1 MILYITVA
9 VFTALLAGMVD
20 NHPKRQPHTVTRQ
33 QLTNKVCLWAIFIIL
48 FALSACRL
56 NVGND
61 YAKYVEFMHLV
72 NCDSYVPTEI
82 GFNLL
87 VKLIYGLSGFE
98 NFLLAFAVYSF
109 VTVLLFLR
117 ALYEQSDEFALSFF
131 LFMALGYYFQ
141 TFSTVRYYL
150 ALAIA
155 LYSMKFVLRRQWGRF
170 LVLVLLGATFHKSL
184 LVVIPLYFLASL
196 RWKKWQLALAALFCT
211 TFLFMQDFYLKV
223 VVFLYPTYEDTEYLE
238 GGTSYIN
245 ILRCAAVLAFAGI
258 VYLMERRGWNAAGGT
273 ADAMDGCV
281 DEMTSECGEGVAN
294 QADGCVNGMLSK
306 NDECVGNKAGTL
318 AEDARFWFYLY
329 LNLGALVLYTLC
341 SFLPIISRIGYY
353 LTVSQILFL
362 PMLLARV
369 KEERWR
375 RLFRAGILLAAVL
388 YFAMYLRRAANDGV
402 LVLPYK
408 TFLFH
413 DMVNILSDVN

>member
-9 VFTALLAGMVD
+9 AVTVLLAGLVD
-20 NHPKRQPHTVTRQ
+20 NHPTRQPHKPTRQ
-33 QLTNKVCLWAIFIIL
+33 QLCNRVCLPAIFMIL
-48 FALSACRL
+48 FLLSACRL

-72 NCDSYVPTEI
+72 NCNAYVPTEI

-87 VKLIYGLSGFE
+87 VKLIYGLSGYE
-98 NFLLAFAVYSF
+98 NFLLVFAVYAF
-109 VTVLLFLR
+109 VTVFVFLL
-117 ALYEQSDEFALSFF
+117 AMYEQSDEFPLTFF
-131 LFMALGYYFQ
+131 LFMTLGYYFQ

-150 ALAIA
+150 ALAVA

-170 LVLVLLGATFHKSL
+170 LVLILLGAAFHKSL

-196 RWKKWQLALAALFCT
+196 PWKKWQLAIAALFCT

-245 ILRCAAVLAFAGI
+245 IIRCAAVLIFAGI
-258 VYLMERRGWNAAGGT
+258 VWWLQKRDESAKQIGGDRRF
-273 ADAMDGCV
+273 
-281 DEMTSECGEGVAN
+281 
-294 QADGCVNGMLSK
+294 
-306 NDECVGNKAGTL
+306 
-318 AEDARFWFYLY
+318 RFYLY
-329 LNLGALVLYTLC
+329 LNLGALVLYVFC

-362 PMLLARV
+362 PMLLQKV
-369 KEERWR
+369 EDERWR
-375 RLFRAGILLAAVL
+375 RLFRAGILCAAVL
-388 YFAMYLRRAANDGV
+388 YFVMYLKKASGDGV
-402 LVLPYK
+402 LILPYR
-408 TFLFH
+408 TFFFN
-413 DMVNILSDVN
+413 DMVDILSDVN

>member
-9 VFTALLAGMVD
+9 AVTVLLAGLVS
-20 NHPKRQPHTVTRQ
+20 NQPLTQPYRITRQ
-33 QLTNKVCLWAIFIIL
+33 QMCNRICLLGIFLIL

-87 VKLIYGLSGFE
+87 VKLIYGLSGYE
-98 NFLLAFAVYSF
+98 NYLLVFAIYAFVTVFLFLLAI
-109 VTVLLFLR
+109 
-117 ALYEQSDEFALSFF
+117 YEQSDEFPLSFF

-155 LYSMKFVLRRQWGRF
+155 LYSMKFVLRKQWGRF
-170 LVLVLLGATFHKSL
+170 LALVLLGSAFHKSL
-184 LVVIPLYFLASL
+184 LVVIPLYFLASR
-196 RWKKWQLALAALFCT
+196 RWKKWQLGLAALFCT
-211 TFLFMQDFYLKV
+211 TFLFLQDFYLKI

-245 ILRCAAVLAFAGI
+245 ILRCAAVLIFAG
-258 VYLMERRGWNAAGGT
+258 VVLWMQRRQ
-273 ADAMDGCV
+273 
-281 DEMTSECGEGVAN
+281 SEINV
-294 QADGCVNGMLSK
+294 V
-306 NDECVGNKAGTL
+306 
-318 AEDARFWFYLY
+318 EDKDRQVRSDLEDDRFRFYFY
-329 LNLGALVLYTLC
+329 LNLGALVLYVFC

-362 PMLLARV
+362 PMLLQQIPD
-369 KEERWR
+369 KKWR
-375 RLFRAGILLAAVL
+375 RLFRVGIILAAVL
-388 YFAMYLRRAANDGV
+388 YFAMYLSKAGNDGV
-402 LVLPYK
+402 LILPYR
-408 TFLFH
+408 TFFFH

>member
-9 VFTALLAGMVD
+9 AVTVLLAGLVC
-20 NHPKRQPHTVTRQ
+20 NQPVTQPYRITRQ
-33 QLTNKVCLWAIFIIL
+33 QMCNRICLLAIFLIL

-87 VKLIYGLSGFE
+87 VKLIYGLSGYE
-98 NFLLAFAVYSF
+98 NYLLVFAVYAF
-109 VTVLLFLR
+109 VTVLVFLL
-117 ALYEQSDEFALSFF
+117 AIYEQSDEFPLSFF

-155 LYSMKFVLRRQWGRF
+155 LYSMKFVLRKQWGRF
-170 LVLVLLGATFHKSL
+170 LALVLLGSTFHKSL
-184 LVVIPLYFLASL
+184 LVVIPLYFLASR
-196 RWKKWQLALAALFCT
+196 RWKKWQLGLAALFCT
-211 TFLFMQDFYLKV
+211 TFLFLQDFYLKI

-245 ILRCAAVLAFAGI
+245 ILRCAAVLIFAG
-258 VYLMERRGWNAAGGT
+258 VVLWMQKRQNRVNA
-273 ADAMDGCV
+273 V
-281 DEMTSECGEGVAN
+281 EDEDRQVRS
-294 QADGCVNGMLSK
+294 DL
-306 NDECVGNKAGTL
+306 
-318 AEDARFWFYLY
+318 EDDRFRFYFY
-329 LNLGALVLYTLC
+329 LNLGALVLYVFC

-362 PMLLARV
+362 PMLLQQLPD
-369 KEERWR
+369 KKWR
-375 RLFRAGILLAAVL
+375 RLFRVGVILAAMF
-388 YFAMYLRRAANDGV
+388 YFMMYLSRADNDGV
-402 LVLPYK
+402 LILPYQS
-408 TFLFH
+408 FFFH

>member
-1 MILYITVA
+1 MILYVTVA
-9 VFTALLAGMVD
+9 VVTVLLAGFVN
-20 NHPKRQPHTVTRQ
+20 NHPATQPYSITRQ
-33 QLTNKVCLWAIFIIL
+33 QMCNRVCLTGIFVIL
-48 FALSACRL
+48 FALSAARV

-82 GFNLL
+82 GFNLV
-87 VKLIYGLSGFE
+87 VKILYGLSGYE
-98 NFLLAFAVYSF
+98 NFLLVFAFYAF
-109 VTVLLFLR
+109 MTVLFFL
-117 ALYEQSDEFALSFF
+117 LGMYEGSDDFPLTFF

-155 LYSMKFVLRRQWGRF
+155 LYAMKFVLRRQWGRF
-170 LVLVLLGATFHKSL
+170 FLLVLLGSAFHKSL

-196 RWKKWQLALAALFCT
+196 PWKKWQLAAAALFCS
-211 TFLFMQDFYLKV
+211 TFLFLQDFYLKV

-258 VYLMERRGWNAAGGT
+258 VYLMERRGQMTAGSSVNLAA
-273 ADAMDGCV
+273 
-281 DEMTSECGEGVAN
+281 
-294 QADGCVNGMLSK
+294 
-306 NDECVGNKAGTL
+306 
-318 AEDARFWFYLY
+318 DARFWFYLY
-329 LNLGALVLYTLC
+329 LNLGALVLYTFC

-388 YFAMYLRRAANDGV
+388 YFAMYLSRAANDGV

>member
-1 MILYITVA
+1 MILYLTVA
-9 VFTALLAGMVD
+9 AFTALLAGMVD
-20 NHPKRQPHTVTRQ
+20 NRPGRQPHTVTRQ
-33 QLTNKVCLWAIFIIL
+33 QLTNRICLCAIFTIL

-61 YAKYVEFMHLV
+61 YARYVEFMHLV
-72 NCDSYVPTEI
+72 NCDAYVPTEI

-87 VKLIYGLSGFE
+87 VKLVYGLSGFE
-98 NFLLAFAVYSF
+98 NFLLVFAVYSF
-109 VTVLLFLR
+109 VTVLLFLL
-117 ALYEQSDEFALSFF
+117 AMYEQSDEFSLSFF

-150 ALAIA
+150 ALAVAIYA
-155 LYSMKFVLRRQWGRF
+155 MKFVLRRQWGRF
-170 LVLVLLGATFHKSL
+170 VVLVLLGAAFHKSL

-196 RWKKWQLALAALFCT
+196 RWKKWQLALAALFST
-211 TFLFMQDFYLKV
+211 TFLFLQDFYLKV

-245 ILRCAAVLAFAGI
+245 ILRCAAVLSFAGI
-258 VYLMERRGWNAAGGT
+258 VYLMERRGQKAAGGGT
-273 ADAMDGCV
+273 DGMV
-281 DEMTSECGEGVAN
+281 PECGA
-294 QADGCVNGMLSK
+294 
-306 NDECVGNKAGTL
+306 GNRTETL
-318 AEDARFWFYLY
+318 AEDSRFWFYLY

-369 KEERWR
+369 RDGRWR
-375 RLFRAGILLAAVL
+375 RLLRAGIILAAIL
-388 YFAMYLRRAANDGV
+388 YFAMYLSRAANDGV

-408 TFLFH
+408 TFLFN
-413 DMVNILSDVN
+413 DMVHILSDVN

>member
-20 NHPKRQPHTVTRQ
+20 NHPIRQPHTVTRQ

-98 NFLLAFAVYSF
+98 NFLLVFAVYSF
-109 VTVLLFLR
+109 VTVLLFLL
-117 ALYEQSDEFALSFF
+117 ALYEQSDEFSLSFF
-131 LFMALGYYFQ
+131 LFMTLGYYFQ

-155 LYSMKFVLRRQWGRF
+155 LYSMRFVLRRQWGRF
-170 LVLVLLGATFHKSL
+170 LILVLLGATFHKSL

-258 VYLMERRGWNAAGGT
+258 VYLMERR
-273 ADAMDGCV
+273 
-281 DEMTSECGEGVAN
+281 E
-294 QADGCVNGMLSK
+294 
-306 NDECVGNKAGTL
+306 KAETL
-318 AEDARFWFYLY
+318 AEDARFWFYFY
-329 LNLGALVLYTLC
+329 LNLGALVLYTFC

-369 KEERWR
+369 KDERWR

-388 YFAMYLRRAANDGV
+388 YFAVYLRRAANDGV

-408 TFLFH
+408 TFLFN